1 MSQDMAMQITHLLY
15 QKIDV
20 LKNTRNKAQN
30 KLDAAFWQ
38 QYEILMML
46 TFYMFLR
53 IVSVNSKFQCT
64 PMTINLLKSHLNMHL
79 LLGV

>member
-1 MSQDMAMQITHLLY
+1 MSQDMAMQIAYLLY

-46 TFYMFLR
+46 TYYMFLK
-53 IVSVNSKFQCT
+53 IVSVNSKF
-64 PMTINLLKSHLNMHL
+64 
-79 LLGV
+79 